1 MFLTRLSSMLC
12 LTLCCVPRVVCY
24 LVCQCSLSQVRG
36 DRRSTRGTTSRTRTT
51 EPWDAA
57 DITKGMNA
65 FLKYRLGPNMLAYT
79 PAGGIENVGIAR
91 AVNEML
97 VAQEG
102 GWIELFPGWPIAAPA
117 QFWQLRTKGGFLV
130 SASYAPPPSSS
141 SSSSSSSSPPPP
153 PSSLEG
159 RSEGDVG
166 VGSSVAV
173 TSTVT
178 GPCTMMDPWP
188 PGDLPHSCM
197 AVTTTPPT
205 PLVGGR
211 GPGGGGTD
219 PAALEIHV
227 PSVWVSDALRGWA
240 VTFNSSAGSTY
251 SIDRC

>member
-1 MFLTRLSSMLC
+1 MFLTRLSSMC

-205 PLVGGR
+205 PLVGGH

-240 VTFNSSAGSTY
+240 VTFNSSAGTTY

>member
-1 MFLTRLSSMLC
+1 MLC

-205 PLVGGR
+205 PLVGGH